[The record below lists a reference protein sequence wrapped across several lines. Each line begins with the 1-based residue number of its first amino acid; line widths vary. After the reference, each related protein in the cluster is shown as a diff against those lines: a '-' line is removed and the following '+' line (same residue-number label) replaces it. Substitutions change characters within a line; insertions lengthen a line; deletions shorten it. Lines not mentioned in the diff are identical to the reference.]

1 MGSFIAVWRLV
12 LQRAAA
18 NWKML
23 GVLALGMLVAATLL
37 ASAPIYS
44 RTMNDLGLTYTIRER
59 LPSGPG
65 SQVLVRDV
73 PVDDGGTPLRDAVD
87 RRIDERLGWF
97 TESTALIQQTMFI
110 RVDSPGETTLA
121 QGASALFQSME
132 RYDEHVM
139 VVDGRLPAMPGADG
153 AIEVAMS
160 QEAAANA
167 GVALGD
173 QFLLTEMVNDC
184 EQFVVDGDMPSLSL
198 CPEGTPSYEARYDIS
213 VVLVGVIEPADIED
227 QFWISGAG
235 NYFYIRRDVPGA
247 GSIVP
252 LWVPHGAIG
261 GPISERLPGYTADT
275 RWNIYADP
283 EVLNRANFNRAR
295 EDLVDFRVDM
305 EDVGGITASPLSN
318 VLALFDRD
326 QGYQQTPLTVLLLQ
340 VAGIALFY
348 VALVSGIILERQSAE
363 ISLLRSR
370 GATLRQVL
378 TLTTLEGLLVG
389 VPILLIAPLLAAAA
403 TAATGLLPV
412 FEPVSGGDL
421 LPVTLVPLAFG
432 MAAIGVVLSLA
443 ALLIPAAIVG
453 RRTSV
458 SQKRAEARPQRSI
471 IQRYYL
477 DLVFVAFAALL
488 LWELD
493 ERGSAFQPSPTG
505 GVTSDPVLL
514 ASPALII
521 AAAAALVLRF
531 YPPVLAF
538 LGRIIV
544 PAAGASLAT
553 ATWQVVRSPGQ
564 YTRLALLLMMAIAV
578 GTFAAS
584 YSSTAQRSYRDRA
597 DFESGVDLRGLNA
610 RAFAG
615 VREPAEAEQDFQG
628 LPGSPGASLIVRDD
642 LSLPSAGPTGRPV
655 QTLAVDPVAVAP
667 MLYARDD
674 FADESIESLLFR
686 IQTAPVYRGLEIPP
700 ETEELSVWVSTE
712 EPREDITLWARVRDE
727 RGRQALLDFGKLD
740 QTGWHEKRL
749 ELFSST
755 GATLTEP
762 VYFLGFVMTEPPNRF
777 NSLRLPLYIDDLVA
791 HTQAGEEVVLED
803 FEIGRTWQTLPES
816 GEQQDRVTIESEEVN
831 SGEFAAKFEFRLG
844 VQDGRRAI
852 FPADPSIP
860 LVALASRG
868 LLDSIGRSVGDEILL
883 NAGEVFV
890 RIRVVGEYRLFP
902 TLSAQS
908 GPSIIFNRDQLLS
921 WVNAFT
927 LSQGTQLRPNEAWFD
942 VAEGAST
949 QELVDALEQPP
960 FGIRLFSNRARELE
974 RIDTNPLIAAG
985 GSGILQ
991 LSFVA
996 VIALVGAALLLSLW
1010 TTVQRRRTEFAVL
1023 RAMGLSRRQILAQL
1037 SMEYTVVAVLG
1048 IAVGV
1053 YLGVLVGR
1061 RMLSFLDVTATGEQV
1076 EPGFILQTDWT
1087 FVALGAVAV
1096 IVTFALSLLL
1106 AVRALGR
1113 TSDAQALRTE

>member
-37 ASAPIYS
+37 SSAPIYA

-59 LPSGPG
+59 LPAGPG

-73 PVDDGGTPLRDAVD
+73 PIDQGGDSLRESIS
-87 RRIDERLGWF
+87 RRAEERLGWF
-97 TESTALIQQTMFI
+97 TESTAVVQQTMMI
-110 RVDSPGETTLA
+110 RVESPGETTLA

-132 RYDEHVM
+132 RYDEHVI
-139 VVDGRLPAMPGADG
+139 VADGRLPAMPGADG
-153 AIEVAMS
+153 PIEVAMS
-160 QEAAANA
+160 ADAAANA
-167 GVALGD
+167 GVVLGD
-173 QFLLTEMVNDC
+173 QFLLAEMVDDC
-184 EQFVVDGDMPSLSL
+184 EQFVIDGDMPSLSL
-198 CPEGTPSYEARYDIS
+198 CPEGTPSYEARFDIP
-213 VVLVGVIEPADIED
+213 VVLVGIIEPAAIDD
-227 QFWISGAG
+227 QFWIAGVG
-235 NYFYIRRDVPGA
+235 NYFYVRRDVPGA

-261 GPISERLPGYTADT
+261 GPLAQRLPAYTADT
-275 RWNIYADP
+275 RWNIYADA

-295 EDLVDFRVDM
+295 DDLAAFRLDL
-305 EDVGGITASPLSN
+305 EAVGGITASPLAN
-318 VLALFDRD
+318 VLASFDRD

-348 VALVSGIILERQSAE
+348 VALVSAIILERQSAE

-389 VPILLIAPLLAAAA
+389 VPVLLLAPLLAAAA

-412 FEPVSGGDL
+412 FRPVSGGDL
-421 LPVTLVPLAFG
+421 LPATLVPMAFG
-432 MAAIGVVLSLA
+432 MAAIGVALSLA
-443 ALLIPAAIVG
+443 ALLLPAIVVG
-453 RRTSV
+453 KRTSV
-458 SQKRAEARPQRSI
+458 SQRRAESRPQRSVL
-471 IQRYYL
+471 QRYYL
-477 DLVFVAFAALL
+477 DLVFVGFAALL

-521 AAAAALVLRF
+521 AAAAVLVLRF
-531 YPPVLAF
+531 YPPVLSV
-538 LGRIIV
+538 LGRLIV
-544 PAAGASLAT
+544 PTAGASLAT

-564 YTRLALLLMMAIAV
+564 YTRLALLLMMAVAV

-597 DFESGVDLRGLNA
+597 DFESGVDLRALNA

-615 VREPAEAEQDFQG
+615 VRDPAEAEGDFAG
-628 LPGSPGASLIVRDD
+628 LPGGPGASLVVRTDVT
-642 LSLPSAGPTGRPV
+642 LPSAGPSGRPV
-655 QTLAVDPVAVAP
+655 QALGVDPVAVAP
-667 MLYARDD
+667 MLYSRED

-686 IQTAPVYRGLEIPP
+686 IQTAPVYRGFEIPA
-700 ETEELSVWVSTE
+700 EARELSVWVNTE
-712 EPREDITLWARVRDE
+712 ETRDDVTLWARVRDH
-727 RGRQALLDFGKLD
+727 RGRPALLDFGKLD
-740 QTGWHEKRL
+740 QTGWIEMRTD
-749 ELFSST
+749 LFSTT
-755 GATLTEP
+755 GATLEQPTF
-762 VYFLGFVMTEPPNRF
+762 FLGFVMTEPPNRF
-777 NSLRLPLYIDDLVA
+777 NSLRVPLYIDDLSAV
-791 HTQAGEEVVLED
+791 TESGENIVIED
-803 FEIGRTWQTLPES
+803 FESGRDWLTLPEA
-816 GEQQDRVTIESEEVN
+816 GDQQDRVTIEGEQVQ
-831 SGEFAAKFEFRLG
+831 SGNFAAKFEFRLG
-844 VQDGRRAI
+844 VQDGRRSM
-852 FPADPSIP
+852 FPADPSVP
-860 LVALASRG
+860 LVALASTG
-868 LLDSIGRSVGDEILL
+868 LLNSLGRAVGDELL
-883 NAGEVFV
+883 LRSGEVLVRV
-890 RIRVVGEYRLFP
+890 RIVGEYDLFP
-902 TLSAQS
+902 TLSARA

-927 LSQGTQLRPNEAWFD
+927 VSQGSQVRVNEAWFD
-942 VAEGAST
+942 VREGQST
-949 QELVDALEQPP
+949 QELVNVLSQPP
-960 FGIRLFSNRARELE
+960 FGMRLFSNRAQELE

-991 LSFVA
+991 LSFAA
-996 VIALVGAALLLSLW
+996 VLTLVGAALLLSLW
-1010 TTVQRRRTEFAVL
+1010 TTVQRRRVEFAVL

-1037 SMEYTVVAVLG
+1037 SMEYSVVAALG
-1048 IAVGV
+1048 IVVGV

-1076 EPGFILQTDWT
+1076 EPGFILQTDWG
-1087 FVALGAVAV
+1087 FVALGAAAV
-1096 IVTFALSLLL
+1096 LVTFAFSLLL